1 MWTAFNI
8 MSDLDVSA
16 RAFPKPAVDMATLR
30 RRAVTAC
37 LVGNLFELYDFG
49 VYGYF
54 AASIGHAIFPS
65 TDPVVSI
72 LSSFATY
79 GVGFFMRPVGALVIG
94 SYGDRFGRRAALIF
108 TVTMMAIAT
117 GLTGMVPSYAS
128 AGIFAPIMLVLC
140 RLAQGFSTGGEWGG
154 AASFMVEYAPPGRR
168 GFFGSLQQVSTGLGQ
183 LLSILMAFT
192 LSSLLDAASLGD
204 WGWRI
209 AFLFGLLL
217 APVGHYLRSR
227 VAETPVFAKEAAEHT
242 VAHSPV
248 RLAFT
253 QYSGKM
259 FLAFGITIIWTVGSY
274 IFFTFMPT
282 YASQQ
287 LGIPARYALGSTAL
301 AALLNIVC
309 LPLVGMLSDRV
320 GRKPLL
326 MAAALGFLVLAYP
339 MFSLVIGERS
349 FQALL
354 TAQIVGSILYA
365 LINGVGSAMM
375 CELFPT
381 RVRYTALSVGY
392 NGSVM
397 IFGGFAPFIATYL
410 TRATGQLIAPSYYVM
425 GCALVS
431 FVFILFLK
439 DRSREAL

>member
-1 MWTAFNI
+1 
-8 MSDLDVSA
+8 MSDN
-16 RAFPKPAVDMATLR
+16 ATLPATDAELSKLR
-30 RRAVTAC
+30 GRAVVAC
-37 LVGNLFELYDFG
+37 LVGHLFELYDFG

-54 AASIGHAIFPS
+54 AAAIGHAIFPS

-94 SYGDRFGRRAALIF
+94 SYGDRYGRRAALIF

-117 GLTGMVPSYAS
+117 GLTGLVPSYDT

-154 AASFMVEYAPPGRR
+154 AASFMVEYAPANRR

-183 LLSILMAFT
+183 LLSITMAFT
-192 LSSLLDAASLGD
+192 LSSLLDAAQLGD
-204 WGWRI
+204 WGWRV

-227 VAETPVFAKEAAEHT
+227 VAETPVFRRDATTQT
-242 VAHSPV
+242 VMHSPV
-248 RLAFT
+248 REAFGS
-253 QYSGKM
+253 YGGRM

-274 IFFTFMPT
+274 VFFTFMPT

-287 LGIPARYALGSTAL
+287 LGISSRAALGSTAL
-301 AALLNIVC
+301 AAVLNICC
-309 LPLVGMLSDRV
+309 LPLVGALSDRI
-320 GRKPLL
+320 GRKIPLML
-326 MAAALGFLVLAYP
+326 SAVGYLLLSYP
-339 MFSLVIGERS
+339 LFAMVVSERS
-349 FQALL
+349 FTALL
-354 TAQIVGSILYA
+354 TAQIIGSLLYA

-392 NGSVM
+392 NGAVM
-397 IFGGFAPFIATYL
+397 VFGGFAPFIATYL
-410 TRATGQLIAPSYYVM
+410 TRATGQLVAPSYYVVA
-425 GCALVS
+425 CAAVS
-431 FVFILFLK
+431 ILFILKLK
-439 DRSREAL
+439 DRSGEAL